1 MRRILALGCSALL
14 AACAVGPGYNRPE
27 MEQPQ
32 AWRAPGTAYDSTRPF
47 FDSLRAVVDSTARVT
62 GDTSM
67 LSRPYVEP
75 PSLPDSAA
83 TLAWFELLKD
93 STLHRL
99 ITIALQE
106 NKDVRVAVASIAEYR
121 ALHGIAKSELYPQ
134 LFANGLVGT
143 NKTFVPVFG
152 TNSGFD
158 VWKAT
163 ADVQWELDFFGRI
176 RRSSQAANADY
187 LSRQESQ
194 RAVILSLVSDV
205 ATAYLEL
212 RELDQNLEIA
222 RRTLNSRKESLR
234 LAEQRFREGLTSELD
249 VRQFES
255 EVATPAAQV
264 ANFERQV
271 TQKENQLSVLLGHN
285 PAAVPRGRPLSET
298 LSLITIPA
306 GVPASLLER
315 RPDVRQAEQQLAGAT
330 ARIGVA
336 VGQRWPRIMLTGQY
350 GTQSETF
357 DQMFGS
363 NNEIYQLFG
372 GISIPL
378 FTFGRVSKQVDVAR
392 AQAEQARYQYEKT
405 VIAAVQEAENALAA
419 VRTARDVV
427 VATSQQVNALRRAV
441 RLVNLRYTDGVSNYL
456 EVLDAER
463 GLFSAELGLT
473 QSQRFQL
480 VSAVQLYKAL
490 GGGWPVS
497 PEDSVSV
504 PATKLPGQ

>member
-1 MRRILALGCSALL
+1 MRRILALGFAAFL
-14 AACAVGPGYNRPE
+14 AACAVGPGYHRPE
-27 MEQPQ
+27 VEQPQ
-32 AWRAPGTAYDSTRPF
+32 TWRAPGTAYDSTRPF
-47 FDSLRAVVDSTARVT
+47 FDSLRTVVDSTARVT
-62 GDTSM
+62 GEASM

-75 PSLPDSAA
+75 PPLPDSAA

-93 STLHRL
+93 STLQRL
-99 ITIALQE
+99 ITIALRE
-106 NKDVRVAVASIAEYR
+106 NKDVRVAVASITEFR
-121 ALHGIAKSELYPQ
+121 AQYGIAKSEFYPQ
-134 LFANGLVGT
+134 LSANGQVGPT
-143 NKTFVPVFG
+143 QVYVPYLS
-152 TNSGFD
+152 TSTAYD
-158 VWKAT
+158 VWRAT
-163 ADVQWELDFFGRI
+163 ADLSWELDFWGRI
-176 RRSSQAANADY
+176 RRSSQAAKADY
-187 LSRQESQ
+187 LSREEGQ

-222 RRTLNSRKESLR
+222 RRTLDSRKESLR
-234 LAEQRFREGLTSELD
+234 LAEQRYREGLISELD

-255 EVATPAAQV
+255 EVANPAAQV
-264 ANFERQV
+264 ASFERQV

-285 PAAVPRGRPLSET
+285 PAAIPRGRPLSET
-298 LSLITIPA
+298 LSLVTIPA
-306 GVPASLLER
+306 GVPSSLLER

-336 VGQRWPRIMLTGQY
+336 IGQRLPRITLTGQY
-350 GTQSETF
+350 GTQSKALDE
-357 DQMFGS
+357 MFNS
-363 NNEIYQLFG
+363 NTEIYQLFG

-378 FTFGRVSKQVDVAR
+378 FTGGRLAKQVDVAR
-392 AQAEQARYQYEKT
+392 ARADQARYQYEKT
-405 VIAAVQEAENALAA
+405 VISAVQEAENALAS
-419 VRTARDVV
+419 VRTARDQV

-441 RLVNLRYTDGVSNYL
+441 KLVNMRYDNGVSSYL

-463 GLFSAELGLT
+463 GLFSAELNLT